1 MRHILLYIIY
11 FIISTISSQ
20 GQTWM
25 PPVPAPPTPASPFA
39 PTLPGSLSR
48 DQQER
53 TRATNQDLI
62 RREQQRQDNRQEA
75 LRELRQEQQAHQAN
89 EQAHQQFTRANRQHY
104 ELAYQELQGMLASR
118 QPAELK
124 RAVFLTENAFLNGG
138 LNYAEFSTGIYA
150 LGQLCRIL
158 TADSDRPDPAARFLA
173 LHRLMTDTV
182 RVDRAGLAGGLH
194 PPPRYDFEDFWGRE
208 DYTKQFVSKLLAT
221 NTGQCH
227 SMPWLYKLVAEE
239 LGINAYL
246 SMAPN
251 HMYIQV
257 KDNEGALY
265 SYETTNGHF
274 VSDAYYAT
282 SVYIK
287 AAALRQ
293 RTYLDTLTQRETVA
307 CAVFDLAYGYAYR
320 YGYDAL
326 AEKYIALGL
335 RYYPHSMQGR
345 ILAHDAAF
353 LRFRAAWQTAGQP
366 TQDQAR
372 QSPALRPL
380 LEAVEQRTRALEELG
395 YEEMPAEQY
404 SRWLQQVAEEKTR
417 RAGEQ
422 AATRF
427 GNTVQK

>member
-1 MRHILLYIIY
+1 MRYILLCFIY
-11 FIISTISSQ
+11 FINSTFNSQ
-20 GQTWM
+20 AQTWG
-25 PPVPAPPTPASPFA
+25 PPMRVPPTPDSPFVPA
-39 PTLPGSLSR
+39 LPGSLSW

-62 RREQQRQDNRQEA
+62 RRERQRQDNQQEA
-75 LRELRQEQQAHQAN
+75 LRELRQEEQARQAN
-89 EQAHQQFTRANRQHY
+89 EQARQQFMLANRQRY
-104 ELAYQELQGMLASR
+104 ELAYQELQGMLESR
-118 QPAELK
+118 QPPSLK

-150 LGQLCRIL
+150 LGRMCYLL
-158 TADSDRPDPAARFLA
+158 TGDSARPDPAARFLA

-182 RVDRAGLAGGLH
+182 RLERPGLAGVLH

-208 DYTKQFVSKLLAT
+208 DFTKQFVSKLLAT
-221 NTGQCH
+221 NAGQCH

-239 LGINAYL
+239 LGIKAYL
-246 SMAPN
+246 SMAPS

-257 KDNEGALY
+257 KDNGGALY

-293 RTYLDTLTQRETVA
+293 RTYLDTLTRRETLA
-307 CAVFDLAYGYAYR
+307 CAVFDLADGYAHR

-353 LRFRAAWQTAGQP
+353 LRFQAAWQAAGQP

-372 QSPALRPL
+372 QSPALHPL
-380 LEAVEQRTRALEELG
+380 LAAVEQRTRALDELG
-395 YEEMPAEQY
+395 YEEMPAAQY
-404 SRWLQQVAEEKTR
+404 SRWLQQVEEEKTR
-417 RAGEQ
+417 RAGQQ

-427 GNTVQK
+427 GKTVQN